1 MLRNRSN
8 GAFGL
13 VVAIVAAWLFY
24 VTTGFDGESDDRL
37 FPQII
42 LAILVMLGL
51 VLILAEIKIFHA
63 GRRRKPTSDTN
74 SFPARKV
81 LAFSAAITYP
91 LVAFVFGFF
100 LTTLI
105 FLLIVPWAFTRI
117 EPADDRTFA
126 RRPQL
131 ANAAY
136 ALLVSLFLY
145 LSFAVL
151 LKFALP
157 PGFLV

>member
-1 MLRNRSN
+1 M
-8 GAFGL
+8 
-13 VVAIVAAWLFY
+13 VVATISAWLFY

-42 LAILVMLGL
+42 LAILVALGIA
-51 VLILAEIKIFHA
+51 LILAELKIFRAHT
-63 GRRRKPTSDTN
+63 RRETVSSAERPPT
-74 SFPARKV
+74 RKV
-81 LAFSAAITYP
+81 FAFSVAIAYP
-91 LVAFVFGFF
+91 LVAFVVGFF

-105 FLLIVPWAFTRI
+105 FLLIVPWAFTRNVLS
-117 EPADDRTFA
+117 DDGTLTAGSQF
-126 RRPQL
+126 

-136 ALLVSLFLY
+136 AMLVSLFLY

-157 PGFLV
+157 PGLLI